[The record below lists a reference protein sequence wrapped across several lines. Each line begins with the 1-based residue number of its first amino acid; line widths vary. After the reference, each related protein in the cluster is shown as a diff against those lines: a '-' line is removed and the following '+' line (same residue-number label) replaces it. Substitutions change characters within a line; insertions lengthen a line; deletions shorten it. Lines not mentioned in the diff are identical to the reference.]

1 MNLLK
6 KNKVIFIITG
16 MLILTVGMGYVY
28 QSIFMSPKKVIET
41 TPQYTGDANEF
52 NYLVTDNLSYWI
64 SKVVQINGK
73 VTEKNDNGILL
84 NGTIYC
90 QFEDIHDLQ
99 SITKNQNVIIKGK
112 LVGFDELLMEIKL
125 NQCII
130 IQ

>member
-6 KNKVIFIITG
+6 KNKTVFIIISIV
-16 MLILTVGMGYVY
+16 ILSVGVISVY
-28 QSIFMSPKKVIET
+28 QYISSSPKKTVEIA
-41 TPQYTGDANEF
+41 PVYTGNANEF
-52 NYLVTDNLSYWI
+52 NYLVTDNLSHWI
-64 SKVVQINGK
+64 SKIVQITGK
-73 VTEKNDNGILL
+73 VTQVNEDGILL

-99 SITKNQNVIIKGK
+99 SITENQNIVVKGK

>member
-1 MNLLK
+1 MSLLK
-6 KNKVIFIITG
+6 KNKTVFIIISIV
-16 MLILTVGMGYVY
+16 ILSVGVISVY
-28 QSIFMSPKKVIET
+28 QYISCSPKKTVEIA
-41 TPQYTGDANEF
+41 PVYTGNANEF
-52 NYLVTDNLSYWI
+52 NYLVTDNLSHWI
-64 SKVVQINGK
+64 SKIVQITGK
-73 VTEKNDNGILL
+73 VTQVNEDGILL

-99 SITKNQNVIIKGK
+99 SITENQNIVIKGK